1 MISPKSMGG
10 RMGGQYKERLKTNG
24 KGYSQETFMEQI
36 KQILRLK
43 LITFV
48 EQKLKAEMQEFK
60 QDNP

>member
-10 RMGGQYKERLKTNG
+10 RMGSQYKERLKTNG